1 VSMNDAISVVAVIKE
16 CSLKADG
23 DRLSFED
30 IKLDGSDPN
39 RINRLVKAGSKVT
52 ITIRPLQ
59 ESLPGTEGGEAG
71 SLSKDGKQPA
81 KAGAKKVPAAAK
93 TEAGSGKNGKGA
105 KQTAEKKPAA
115 AV

>member
-1 VSMNDAISVVAVIKE
+1 MSDAISVVAVIKE

-52 ITIRPLQ
+52 IMIQPLQ

-71 SLSKDGKQPA
+71 SSSKDGKQPA
-81 KAGAKKVPAAAK
+81 KASAKKAPASGKAA
-93 TEAGSGKNGKGA
+93 TGSGKNGKGRKHA
-105 KQTAEKKPAA
+105 AEKKPAA
-115 AV
+115 AAT

>member
-1 VSMNDAISVVAVIKE
+1 MSDAISVIAVIKE

-39 RINRLVKAGSKVT
+39 RINRLVKSGSKVT
-52 ITIRPLQ
+52 ITIQPLQ

-71 SLSKDGKQPA
+71 SSGKDGKQPA
-81 KAGAKKVPAAAK
+81 TGKAA
-93 TEAGSGKNGKGA
+93 AGSGKNGKGRKHA
-105 KQTAEKKPAA
+105 AEKKPAA
-115 AV
+115 AAT